1 MRILIVYTLALFLL
15 TGCTPM
21 MSVLVWED
29 LENGQ
34 FHVVGVKE
42 KDQYSDVIKLPPG
55 TKEGDVIFEKDYS
68 SNGLKEVQYYS
79 LGVDKQLYIVR
90 DVDTRKI
97 YLYNKSGTLINS
109 DILLSDYAVSV
120 VYRKSLSMCYIYTAN
135 AQSVEVNYFSF

>member
-55 TKEGDVIFEKDYS
+55 TKEGDVIKIKLKKD
-68 SNGLKEVQYYS
+68 E
-79 LGVDKQLYIVR
+79 R
-90 DVDTRKI
+90 
-97 YLYNKSGTLINS
+97 
-109 DILLSDYAVSV
+109 
-120 VYRKSLSMCYIYTAN
+120 
-135 AQSVEVNYFSF
+135 